1 MIQAAFDREGKG
13 RTVMHE
19 WASMDIYAHFCDFK
33 ENGNESSLE
42 KIRDLFRSCPYDCV
56 VGNGYAMTLPLIAEI
71 FGERVTLVHLKRHDR
86 DACVASLVRNAELF
100 PVNHRYYAASREAVG
115 RRMAA
120 FHFGEAT
127 REEWDRWPI
136 DKKFYWY
143 YDKTHQ
149 LIENHKNLFTKQF
162 FVQTER
168 LSDENTRQIIGQAA
182 GVAGTPSPIFVNKH
196 FDLDALSSD
205 QRAWVQRFLG
215 KLDIARLASEDH
227 YGVKHSLYEYL
238 HKMTYQIESGQG
250 IANPQKA
257 VELQK
262 DLERARA
269 ITETGLAQIKALIER
284 LDLKRPWIKKIGS
297 KLKTILSSFFQRQK
311 QPELNRLRSQNQE
324 LSKELHLT
332 RRRNFIPRSKISAA
346 GPSIFL
352 VTIPK
357 SATSYISQSLAKSL
371 GYDHCSTICSPAFPD
386 NFLFPSMM
394 YDFQRGGMVAVSH
407 MRPTDWNLRVFKFF
421 GGKKIVIHVRDPR
434 ATMVSWLHFV
444 DKVMREAVEKNDRE
458 RQAIT
463 RLTAAY
469 PDPSDYFSLTQ
480 DQKIKALT
488 ESFYQH
494 CIDRIISWLEVKD
507 PEIERLFLTYEDFL
521 KDQDGYFKR
530 LTEFYGIDTKIAGP
544 PKTTNPHFR
553 QGTKDGWR
561 KELNEEQIRKLNE
574 RMPDLL
580 WKRFGWERD

>member
-1 MIQAAFDREGKG
+1 MRKGRLMIQ
-13 RTVMHE
+13 
-19 WASMDIYAHFCDFK
+19 DFIQ
-33 ENGNESSLE
+33 
-42 KIRDLFRSCPYDCV
+42 KIRSKLRAFFH
-56 VGNGYAMTLPLIAEI
+56 APLARQ
-71 FGERVTLVHLKRHDR
+71 ERVELADLRQQKRR
-86 DACVASLVRNAELF
+86 FMPR
-100 PVNHRYYAASREAVG
+100 
-115 RRMAA
+115 
-120 FHFGEAT
+120 
-127 REEWDRWPI
+127 
-136 DKKFYWY
+136 
-143 YDKTHQ
+143 
-149 LIENHKNLFTKQF
+149 TKI
-162 FVQTER
+162 
-168 LSDENTRQIIGQAA
+168 N
-182 GVAGTPSPIFVNKH
+182 
-196 FDLDALSSD
+196 SS
-205 QRAWVQRFLG
+205 
-215 KLDIARLASEDH
+215 
-227 YGVKHSLYEYL
+227 
-238 HKMTYQIESGQG
+238 
-250 IANPQKA
+250 
-257 VELQK
+257 
-262 DLERARA
+262 
-269 ITETGLAQIKALIER
+269 
-284 LDLKRPWIKKIGS
+284 
-297 KLKTILSSFFQRQK
+297 
-311 QPELNRLRSQNQE
+311 
-324 LSKELHLT
+324 
-332 RRRNFIPRSKISAA
+332 
-346 GPSIFL
+346 GPGIFL

-444 DKVMREAVEKNDRE
+444 EKTMQTAKEDNDLE
-458 RQAIT
+458 RQT
-463 RLTAAY
+463 RLRRAAFAKEK
-469 PDPSDYFSLTQ
+469 DYFSLTQ